1 MTKFEHMR
9 KTVLDTVAALDQ
21 EELRQLVAD
30 TSMDEGDNKAV
41 FSCGICE
48 EIYGE
53 CDTVFN
59 GTDCR
64 KKYLDWCG
72 RECELEAGWEDKAEI
87 VTRLEKLLRAT
98 RAGSGMDRLEL
109 NESRSAV
116 TIRYKSGSWKR
127 VNIVAD
133 SGYAIIK
140 DVLAEL

>member
-59 GTDCR
+59 GTACR
-64 KKYLDWCG
+64 ERYFDWCS
-72 RECELEAGWEDKAEI
+72 REYIPETDQGAIMEAVK
-87 VTRLEKLLRAT
+87 
-98 RAGSGMDRLEL
+98 
-109 NESRSAV
+109 
-116 TIRYKSGSWKR
+116 RYG
-127 VNIVAD
+127 IP
-133 SGYAIIK
+133 K
-140 DVLAEL
+140 DVIVLQ